1 MAKWIWLTV
10 FVVAAI
16 ELGGMGVDKL
26 LDNAQVEIA
35 AFQEQVDK
43 QRGY

>member
-1 MAKWIWLTV
+1 MSKAIWLTV

-16 ELGGMGVDKL
+16 ELGDMGVDKL
-26 LDNAQVEIA
+26 FAKVAAEQA

-43 QRGY
+43 YRAY